1 MCKNYKVML
10 ESYAQLEKHFP
21 SIYNIPSEDKL
32 TSIFFCFKDIIE
44 IAEYQQKFKINKDI
58 IEKNNVIDF
67 SVIKLFIKSVL
78 NKVQDMAEEKKI
90 YEENAKKYS

>member
-1 MCKNYKVML
+1 MGSNYKSFYECYL
-10 ESYAQLEKHFP
+10 QLEKHFV
-21 SIYNIPSEDKL
+21 SIFNIPTEGGL
-32 TSIFFCFKDIIE
+32 TSIFFCFKEKIE
-44 IAEYQQKFKINKDI
+44 NKEYQDRFIKNKEI